1 MLLNEKSKFTDREI
15 IEKGSRAL
23 IKELGYSGFLRFI
36 RHSEGISKENYLKL
50 EDEIFDNQSVDE
62 IFDNAKEHWEN
73 RCFCQQESVPPC

>member
-50 EDEIFDNQSVDE
+50 EDEIFGDMPVEE
-62 IFDNAKEHWEN
+62 IFNNAKEHWRN
-73 RCFCQQESVPPC
+73 RK

>member
-36 RHSEGISKENYLKL
+36 RHSEGISKEDYLKL
-50 EDEIFDNQSVDE
+50 EDEIFGDMSVEE
-62 IFDNAKEHWEN
+62 IFDNAKEHWGN
-73 RCFCQQESVPPC
+73 RK